1 MLFKAY
7 KYCTKNNENDSR
19 TGHLLLWC
27 TIYWRNK
34 LLTWRWLAS
43 HSVSGGYSLER
54 TLIATGACV
63 HAQSC
68 LTLCDPM
75 DYSPLGSSV
84 HGIFPG
90 KNTRVGCHFL
100 LQGIFPTQG
109 SNPRFLSLLHCRQIL
124 YHWAMGGSAAVD
136 IVKHFIYFPLSV
148 VMRSLILICVF
159 LILNYAE
166 NLQMFIGQFDFFI

>member
-7 KYCTKNNENDSR
+7 KYCTKHNENDSR

-109 SNPRFLSLLHCRQIL
+109 LNPHLLHLLHCSGIL
-124 YHWAMGGSAAVD
+124 YLKAIWKSN
-136 IVKHFIYFPLSV
+136 
-148 VMRSLILICVF
+148 RSWLQ
-159 LILNYAE
+159 NYYSSTE
-166 NLQMFIGQFDFFI
+166 CTS